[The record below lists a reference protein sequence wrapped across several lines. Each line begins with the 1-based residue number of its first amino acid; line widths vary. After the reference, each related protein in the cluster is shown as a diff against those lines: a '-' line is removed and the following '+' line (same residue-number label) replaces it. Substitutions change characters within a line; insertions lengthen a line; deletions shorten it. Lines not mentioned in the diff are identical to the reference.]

1 MATKQKEKKAEN
13 AENVD
18 VIDDESEQDP
28 ISFHLVDILQEHGI
42 NVGDINKLKA
52 AGCNTIESI
61 AMRTK
66 KELCAIRGFS
76 EAKVDKLLEASG
88 KINPAHSF
96 ISATN
101 ALEKRSNV
109 IKIST
114 GSEQFDALLGGGI
127 ETMSVTEMFGE
138 FRTGKTQICHT
149 LAVTTQLPKDMKG
162 GNGKVAY
169 IDTEGTFRPERIAQ
183 IAERYGVDQTAVLD
197 NILIARAYTHEQQFD
212 LLVEVAA
219 RMAEDN
225 FRMLIVDSIT
235 SLFRVDFSGRGELSE
250 RQQKLGKM
258 MNKLIKICEEFNVA
272 VVITNQV
279 MSDPGANAMFVSDPK
294 KPIGGHVIAHASTTR
309 LYLRKGKGEQR
320 IVKIYDS
327 PNLPE
332 AEATY
337 AIENGGIVD
346 AKD

>member
-1 MATKQKEKKAEN
+1 MTEVKSKSNEQE
-13 AENVD
+13 ENVQE
-18 VIDDESEQDP
+18 IEEDEVEEVP
-28 ISFHLVDILQEHGI
+28 SFHSIDILQQQGI
-42 NVGDINKLKA
+42 NVGDINKLKS
-52 AGCNTIESI
+52 AGCNTIESVV
-61 AMRTK
+61 MHTH

-76 EAKVDKLLEASG
+76 DSKVDKIMEAVS
-88 KINPAHSF
+88 KIFPTHSF
-96 ISATN
+96 ISATTS
-101 ALEKRSNV
+101 LERRANV
-109 IKIST
+109 IKITT
-114 GSEQFDALLGGGI
+114 GSSQFDQLLGGGI

-138 FRTGKTQICHT
+138 FRTGKTQLCHT
-149 LAVTTQLPKDMKG
+149 LAVTTQLPSHLKG

-183 IAERYGVDQTAVLD
+183 IAERFGVDQTAVLD

-212 LLVEVAA
+212 LLIEVAA
-219 RMAEDN
+219 RMAEDH
-225 FRMLIVDSIT
+225 FRMLIIDSVT

-258 MNKLIKICEEFNVA
+258 MNKLIKISEEFNVA

-279 MSDPGANAMFVSDPK
+279 MSDPGGGAMFVVDPK

-332 AEATY
+332 AEATF
-337 AIENGGIVD
+337 AIDTGGIID

>member
-1 MATKQKEKKAEN
+1 MTQLKKVKEKEN
-13 AENVD
+13 AMEEEMLE
-18 VIDDESEQDP
+18 DDEEEIQ
-28 ISFHLVDILQEHGI
+28 SFHSIDLLQQQGI
-42 NVGDINKLKA
+42 NVGDITKVKS
-52 AGCNTIESI
+52 AGCHTIESVI
-61 AMRTK
+61 MHTK

-76 EAKVDKLLEASG
+76 EGKVDKVLEAVA
-88 KINPAHSF
+88 KILPSKSF
-96 ISATN
+96 MTATA
-101 ALEKRSNV
+101 ALERRQNV
-109 IKIST
+109 LRITT
-114 GSEQFDALLGGGI
+114 GSDQFDALLNGGI
-127 ETMSVTEMFGE
+127 ETMSVTELFGE

-149 LAVTTQLPKDMKG
+149 LAVTTQLPYNLKG

-183 IAERYGVDQTAVLD
+183 IAERFGVDQNAVLD
-197 NILIARAYTHEQQFD
+197 NILVARAYTHEQQFD
-212 LLVEVAA
+212 LLVEIAA
-219 RMAEDN
+219 RMAEES
-225 FRMLIVDSIT
+225 FRLLVVDSIT

-258 MNKLIKICEEFNVA
+258 MNKLTKISEEFNVA

-279 MSDPGANAMFVSDPK
+279 MSDPGGGAMFVVDPK

-320 IVKIYDS
+320 IAKIYDS

-337 AIENGGIVD
+337 AIDVGGIVD

>member
-1 MATKQKEKKAEN
+1 MTDMKTKKEITMEEEIIEEN
-13 AENVD
+13 EEEIV
-18 VIDDESEQDP
+18 
-28 ISFHLVDILQEHGI
+28 SFHLIEELQQQGI
-42 NVGDINKLKA
+42 NVGDINKLKS

-61 AMRTK
+61 IMHTK
-66 KELCAIRGFS
+66 KELCSIRGFS
-76 EAKVDKLLEASG
+76 EGKVEKILEAVA
-88 KINPAHSF
+88 KIFPTHSF
-96 ISATN
+96 MTATN
-101 ALEKRSNV
+101 ALEKRQNV
-109 IKIST
+109 IKITT
-114 GSEQFDALLGGGI
+114 GSDQFDTLLGGGI
-127 ETMSVTEMFGE
+127 ETMSITELFGE

-149 LAVTTQLPKDMKG
+149 LAVTTQLPGNLKG

-183 IAERYGVDQTAVLD
+183 IAERFGVDQSAVLD

-212 LLVEVAA
+212 LLIEVAA
-219 RMAEDN
+219 RMAEDH
-225 FRMLIVDSIT
+225 FRLLIVDSIT

-250 RQQKLGKM
+250 RQQKLGRM
-258 MNKLIKICEEFNVA
+258 MNKLVKIAEEFNVA

-279 MSDPGANAMFVSDPK
+279 MSDPGGGAMFVVDPK

-320 IVKIYDS
+320 IAKIYDS

-337 AIENGGIVD
+337 AIDTGGIID

>member
-1 MATKQKEKKAEN
+1 MSEVKNKINEQE
-13 AENVD
+13 ENVQE
-18 VIDDESEQDP
+18 IEEDEIEEVP
-28 ISFHLVDILQEHGI
+28 SFHSIDILQQQGI
-42 NVGDINKLKA
+42 NVGDINKLKS
-52 AGCNTIESI
+52 AGCNTIESVV
-61 AMRTK
+61 MHTR
-66 KELCAIRGFS
+66 KELCSIRGFS
-76 EAKVDKLLEASG
+76 DSKVDKIMEAVS
-88 KINPAHSF
+88 KIFPTHSF
-96 ISATN
+96 ISATTS
-101 ALEKRSNV
+101 LERRANV
-109 IKIST
+109 IKITT
-114 GSEQFDALLGGGI
+114 GSSQFDQLLGGGI

-138 FRTGKTQICHT
+138 FRTGKTQLCHT
-149 LAVTTQLPKDMKG
+149 LAVTTQLPSHLKG

-169 IDTEGTFRPERIAQ
+169 IDTEGTFRPERITQ
-183 IAERYGVDQTAVLD
+183 IAERFGVDQTAVLD

-212 LLVEVAA
+212 LLIEVAA
-219 RMAEDN
+219 RMAEDH
-225 FRMLIVDSIT
+225 FRILIIDSVT

-258 MNKLIKICEEFNVA
+258 MNKLIKISEEFNVA

-279 MSDPGANAMFVSDPK
+279 MSDPGGGAMFVVDPK

-332 AEATY
+332 AEATF
-337 AIENGGIVD
+337 AIDTGGIID

>member
-1 MATKQKEKKAEN
+1 MATKQKEKKN
-13 AENVD
+13 
-18 VIDDESEQDP
+18 P

-127 ETMSVTEMFGE
+127 ETMSVTE
-138 FRTGKTQICHT
+138 ISYN
-149 LAVTTQLPKDMKG
+149 TTSKDMKG

-279 MSDPGANAMFVSDPK
+279 MSDPGANA
-294 KPIGGHVIAHASTTR
+294 I